1 MKKTHFYPGAF
12 VAFLLAGTFFAC
24 DDDNEKWP
32 SMDGKNPEFSI
43 EKPVIGSRPG
53 QTLHITGIVKD
64 ADGLSH
70 ITLECLPLYLDKR
83 IDLLTIYGEA
93 KETYDLDYKITSD
106 LTEAGDKF
114 EVLLSAFDVLG
125 NSSSTTVTI
134 DMNGDIE
141 APKFTVTPA
150 DEVTVVL
157 ADKAELD
164 LSFTVTDDRALG
176 SVSVEIPEINFSS
189 TVTEFEDPTSYTFSR
204 LIEFPARNAEYSIN
218 ISATDLWNNVTE
230 TTTIVHVSDTPDFA
244 KMWLADVA
252 TAAELNSDVMG
263 VPMLISH
270 TAPFEYEARYY
281 NEKAGTEIFFLPQ
294 RNDFAPLCIGLDP
307 ADNTRIVS
315 DPTAAKPFV
324 LDIANTYYLIKF
336 NTVKCTYSI
345 ETYSIAEAID
355 PIPHKFGSN
364 ELDRWKSGEEFIEFY
379 FGYTTEGPENIVR
392 FEQDAVNPHIYRL
405 PEPLKLKAGRHSG
418 FIIHNYHP
426 DGWWNYCTW
435 RADDEQDPEICG
447 WYGEVTNPKWNGNRA
462 EDKWFKPAIPADG
475 EYNLIMDAHLDRMK
489 IVPVKK

>member
-32 SMDGKNPEFSI
+32 SVDGKNPEFSI

-141 APKFTVTPA
+141 APKFALTPA

-218 ISATDLWNNVTE
+218 ISATDQWNNVTE

-315 DPTAAKPFV
+315 DPAAAKPFV

-355 PIPHKFGSN
+355 PIPHTFGAN

-379 FGYTTEGPENIVR
+379 FGYTTEGPGNIVR

-418 FIIHNYHP
+418 FIIHNDHP